1 MSISISYFPILSNHF
16 LSIENSPPAI
26 TGVLNNKEQQ
36 RNNNKYCC
44 YTAVVIIILLFNYV
58 LSFTCMECE
67 FTVVSMPIHDLITN
81 YNYWKSLIQCA
92 KIVHLVSNSL
102 RLVDSSDY

>member
-1 MSISISYFPILSNHF
+1 
-16 LSIENSPPAI
+16 
-26 TGVLNNKEQQ
+26 
-36 RNNNKYCC
+36 
-44 YTAVVIIILLFNYV
+44 
-58 LSFTCMECE
+58 MECE

-81 YNYWKSLIQCA
+81 YNYWKSLILCA

>member
-1 MSISISYFPILSNHF
+1 M
-16 LSIENSPPAI
+16 
-26 TGVLNNKEQQ
+26 Q
-36 RNNNKYCC
+36 
-44 YTAVVIIILLFNYV
+44 
-58 LSFTCMECE
+58 CE

-92 KIVHLVSNSL
+92 KKVHLESESL